1 MSAPHDRLY
10 SSMAG
15 SEQALADEPKSPSDA
30 RERPWLLPYNRKLR
44 HLQGITVRNL
54 TLVPTPSRPRGKTI
68 DDDAIPSTLKS
79 PTKKLALHESRG
91 LNHSRS
97 SSDLKCHGNKE
108 TSQRSS
114 PEKPKRP
121 GMTRGLRRRSTLE
134 WMAAN
139 PLTRQKKLE
148 DITDSRMA
156 DTFFTIHMDGQ
167 EEPVYISEVAK
178 RAMNPNFRFFNLSS
192 SGPSVTRLDKLT
204 VNVWA
209 KHHPDNWH
217 HLVQLTAHLGSLQF
231 IGKTLGNFGH
241 ALPHNCI
248 LFHMTDGIYTSFTDM
263 PLADQLCVNNLA
275 PPKGTSEGILPSSSY
290 DAIMR
295 LNTLD
300 ECIQDALTT
309 RDRLA
314 EEIEVI
320 LHENRTAIDSV
331 EQVPEAEERTKTV
344 EAAVI
349 AERRRV
355 EAARRRVEEKKTN
368 TQRRRECMQHAGTSQ
383 SEKEQE
389 MEKERAEHAELKGSN
404 VHVQDEI
411 AGQRRRLCEDL
422 QIVYPIEPVKG
433 KALLFTIRG
442 LTLPNSELEDAEE
455 DVTSAALG
463 YVAEMVSLLSLYFD
477 MLLPYPINAS
487 GSNST
492 IEDPLA
498 MSTANHPGPRTYP
511 LFMKGVVR
519 YRFEYGVFL
528 LNKNIEIMSNNIGIK
543 PLDIR
548 QTLPNLKYL
557 LFMATAGKGE
567 LPLRKAG
574 GIKGLLRQ
582 QGILSRRASMDSTG
596 TARSAG
602 TAVAEPKLRIEIRAN
617 GREQVKASAS
627 DEIYVSFVEGLQKKG
642 NGVLPGS
649 PLKEV
654 G

>member
-1 MSAPHDRLY
+1 
-10 SSMAG
+10 MAG
-15 SEQALADEPKSPSDA
+15 SEQTLADEPDSPSDA

-54 TLVPTPSRPRGKTI
+54 TLVPAPARPRGKTI

-79 PTKKLALHESRG
+79 PTKTLALRENRG

-97 SSDLKCHGNKE
+97 SSDLKARGSHNE
-108 TSQRSS
+108 PSQRAS

-134 WMAAN
+134 WMGAN

-156 DTFFTIHMDGQ
+156 DTFFTIHVHDQ
-167 EEPVYISEVAK
+167 KEPVYISEVAE
-178 RAMNPNFRFFNLSS
+178 RAMNPNFRFFDLSS

-209 KHHPDNWH
+209 KHDPDNWH
-217 HLVQLTAHLGSLQF
+217 HLIQFTAHLGSLQF
-231 IGKTLGNFGH
+231 IGKTLGNFEH
-241 ALPHNCI
+241 PLPQNCI
-248 LFHMTDGIYTSFTDM
+248 LFHMTDGIYTSFTDI
-263 PLADQLCVNNLA
+263 PIADQLRANNNLA
-275 PPKGTSEGILPSSSY
+275 PPKENSEGTLKSSSY

-300 ECIQDALTT
+300 DCIQDALAT

-320 LHENRTAIDSV
+320 LHENREAIDSV
-331 EQVPEAEERTKTV
+331 EQVPEAEERAKTV
-344 EAAVI
+344 EAAVVT
-349 AERRRV
+349 ERRRV
-355 EAARRRVEEKKTN
+355 EAARRRVEEKKAS
-368 TQRRRECMQHAGTSQ
+368 TQRRRELMQQGRTLQ
-383 SEKEQE
+383 SEKENE
-389 MEKERAEHAELKGSN
+389 MVKEREEHVQLKDSN
-404 VHVQDEI
+404 AHVQDEI

-422 QIVYPIEPVKG
+422 QVVYPIEPVKG
-433 KALLFTIRG
+433 KALLFTVRG
-442 LTLPNSELEDAEE
+442 LQLPNFEFEDARE

-477 MLLPYPINAS
+477 LLLPYPIKVN
-487 GSNST
+487 GSTST
-492 IEDPLA
+492 IDDPLA

-511 LFMKGVVR
+511 LFMRAVVR

-528 LNKNIEIMSNNIGIK
+528 LNKNIEILSNNIGIK

-557 LFMATAGKGE
+557 LFVATAGKGE

-582 QGILSRRASMDSTG
+582 QGVLSRTASMDSTG
-596 TARSAG
+596 TASSAS
-602 TAVAEPKLRIEIRAN
+602 TAVAEPKPRIETRAN
-617 GREQVKASAS
+617 GREQVKASGS
-627 DEIYVSFVEGLQKKG
+627 DENHVGFIGGIHRKG